1 MQLQNSVYKNIV
13 IIVNPRRR
21 PQCLVTSTWARM
33 RRGFFWS
40 KLEHPCPTF
49 EIHLSETRTWYT
61 FRHWIIQNI
70 PLQWL
75 RLWTPIICNFFRWT
89 KNFYVKETFFTKMSR
104 FSSLNHPECST
115 TLVATLDTYNF
126 KFKFHSLNK
135 KITTTVL
142 LCVDIVF
149 LSKREHPVAV
159 LCSNIPL
166 HWLRL
171 WTPTIFNFN
180 FILWT
185 NFYIKVPWVSKIA
198 KMCFFSQNV
207 NIPVAVLC
215 LNIPLHQ
222 STALVTTLDTY
233 DF

>member
-33 RRGFFWS
+33 RRVFFWS

-89 KNFYVKETFFTKMSR
+89 KKLIKETFFTKI
-104 FSSLNHPECST
+104 NDT
-115 TLVATLDTYNF
+115 THFFRPQGPNVQLFVIE
-126 KFKFHSLNK
+126 S
-135 KITTTVL
+135 I
-142 LCVDIVF
+142 IQ
-149 LSKREHPVAV
+149 
-159 LCSNIPL
+159 NIPL
-166 HWLRL
+166 QWLRL
-171 WTPTIFNFN
+171 WTPTIFKHLLNKTRLKILS
-180 FILWT
+180 FI
-185 NFYIKVPWVSKIA
+185 KPREK
-198 KMCFFSQNV
+198 NV
-207 NIPVAVLC
+207 QTV
-215 LNIPLHQ
+215 
-222 STALVTTLDTY
+222 
-233 DF
+233 